1 MDASRVIEIFSG
13 GITVDDKQVNLD
25 VNASD
30 KAKLVYQINPEITTK
45 QVKEVL
51 AGWGMTQVLLKHGY
65 SIYYGQ
71 TKLF

>member
-1 MDASRVIEIFSG
+1 MDASRVIYIFSG
-13 GITVDDKQVNLD
+13 GLTVDDNHVNLD
-25 VNASD
+25 VNSSD
-30 KAKLVYQINPEITTK
+30 KAKLVYQINPEVTTK

>member
-13 GITVDDKQVNLD
+13 GLTVDDNHVNLD

-51 AGWGMTQVLLKHGY
+51 AGWSMTQVLLKHGY

>member
-13 GITVDDKQVNLD
+13 GITVDDNHVNLD

-30 KAKLVYQINPEITTK
+30 KAKLVYQINPEVTTK

>member
-13 GITVDDKQVNLD
+13 GITVDDNHVNLD
-25 VNASD
+25 VNSSD
-30 KAKLVYQINPEITTK
+30 KAKLVYQINPEVTTK

-51 AGWGMTQVLLKHGY
+51 AGWRMTQVLLKHGY